1 MLECAGQVFA
11 ELVAEADSFPPRVLE
26 QQVEGGRAF
35 RQREPLAER
44 RSSVGTRRHEQ
55 ELAQIR
61 YQDAAVAL
69 PVCLH
74 LAAAR
79 NRVDVRIGELHLDHA
94 AIRVGRAARGRRS
107 AASFEEAEVGM
118 VLAGQFRRRRDAGV
132 QRPADRVE
140 EIAQRRIAGTLRGR
154 HSADAAALA
163 QVRLERGA
171 ECAHGEAA
179 MGWMSA
185 A

>member
-11 ELVAEADSFPPRVLE
+11 ELVADAGGCSSRVIE

-35 RQREPLAER
+35 RQREPLAEC
-44 RSSVGTRRHEQ
+44 RSSVGARRHEQ
-55 ELAQIR
+55 EFAQIR

-79 NRVDVRIGELHLDHA
+79 NRVDVRIGEFHLDHA
-94 AIRVGRAARGRRS
+94 AIRVWRAARGRRS
-107 AASFEEAEVGM
+107 AASIEEAEVGM
-118 VLAGQFRRRRDAGV
+118 VLAGQFRRCRDAGV
-132 QRPADRVE
+132 QRPADRIE
-140 EIAQRRIAGTLRGR
+140 EIAQRRIVGTLRGR

-163 QVRLERGA
+163 QVRLECGA
-171 ECAHGEAA
+171 ECAHGEAV
-179 MGWMSA
+179 MGWMPA